1 METKLLYQP
10 LAQVE
15 ADAVAVVLF
24 EEEAVPAD
32 LKFASTWIDEL
43 KTSGEFTG
51 KSGELAVLHQPQ
63 GIKAK
68 RVIAVGGGKKAEFDS
83 AALRKATGSTVR
95 ALKQKGVKS
104 LAWLL
109 ESREAEAA
117 V

>member
-24 EEEAVPAD
+24 EEEPPPAD
-32 LKFASTWIDEL
+32 LKFASAWLEEL
-43 KTSGEFTG
+43 KSSGEFTG

-68 RVIAVGGGKKAEFDS
+68 RLVAIGGGKKAKFDS
-83 AALRKATGSTVR
+83 AELRKAAGSTAR
-95 ALKQKGVKS
+95 TLKQRRKIYRPS
-104 LAWLL
+104 L
-109 ESREAEAA
+109 REDATHRPR
-117 V
+117 